1 MLVLALRVLL
11 CYLLVTVQANT
22 EKVIFLGPSS
32 ITIPNISPGLEQLQ
46 LNALSPSR
54 NKLETQLPVKFPTDE
69 EPRGTQHWYL
79 IEGLEEGRRYEVR
92 ICWVATQPTAFWL
105 DVHTINEVFETP
117 ELISALAIYSEQRDR
132 SVPRSP
138 EPRQPD
144 AAATS
149 KSLLFLRI
157 HSAAD
162 FFTTNQTLMNF
173 PPDVDADI
181 ILDPFLLNVLPRSLG
196 PTAVY
201 LVVLAIVG
209 WFLSGAISRWLWK
222 INEPEKEHSS

>member
-1 MLVLALRVLL
+1 M
-11 CYLLVTVQANT
+11 
-22 EKVIFLGPSS
+22 
-32 ITIPNISPGLEQLQ
+32 
-46 LNALSPSR
+46 
-54 NKLETQLPVKFPTDE
+54 
-69 EPRGTQHWYL
+69 
-79 IEGLEEGRRYEVR
+79 
-92 ICWVATQPTAFWL
+92 
-105 DVHTINEVFETP
+105 FETP
-117 ELISALAIYSEQRDR
+117 ELISALAIYSEQRDHG
-132 SVPRSP
+132 VPRSP

-149 KSLLFLRI
+149 KSLLFLQI

-209 WFLSGAISRWLWK
+209 WSLSGAISRWLWK